1 MTVAKGG
8 LMTLESS
15 MERLLARALLDES
28 CSSEGD
34 EQGDIGAGSDEQVL
48 SRSFWRPRRAKPL
61 TVSKEPARVI
71 PIRPSSA
78 LR

>member
-1 MTVAKGG
+1 MAAAKGG

-15 MERLLARALLDES
+15 MERLLARALIDES
-28 CSSEGD
+28 CSPEGD
-34 EQGDIGAGSDEQVL
+34 GHGDLGPASDEQVL

-71 PIRPSSA
+71 PIRRA
-78 LR
+78 R